1 MAMGACMHAASL
13 RDLNYV
19 IEETQ
24 SERLSVEDFL
34 QKSFGYCVIHDEE
47 IVGWCMSEYNV
58 SHRCELGIATIKE

>member
-1 MAMGACMHAASL
+1 MYACMQHHL

-19 IEETQ
+19 IEEMQ

-47 IVGWCMSEYNV
+47 IMGWCMSEYNV
-58 SHRCELGIATIKE
+58 ATAVN